1 MNIDWSKYPALPEP
15 PELPEWRD
23 TPEHEAYWEEVC
35 DIKTP
40 AGKKS
45 GCLAGIILWLVL
57 IAGSYVSFLRQYDW
71 WNIVA
76 AAGVLLIPA
85 WIVWYIFFC
94 VWFVI
99 LKRKISRK
107 YGFSMQKLTRPD
119 ISLEIGKVLAAR
131 PEFDEDKFR
140 SYWQNEEQADTAVE
154 ILKTANKYWHLHNKM
169 LYPNDTLLLLFYG
182 RELRFGKDK
191 MIDEFHELFIDMHDD
206 LDFLDKHFRDLGFV
220 TLAELVESCLQKHS
234 SQ

>member
-1 MNIDWSKYPALPEP
+1 MSIDWSKYPSLPP
-15 PELPEWRD
+15 APQLPEWRD
-23 TPEHEAYWEEVC
+23 TPEREDYWEEVC

-40 AGKKS
+40 AEKKS

-76 AAGVLLIPA
+76 AAILLLAPA
-85 WIVWYIFFC
+85 WIVWYIFFW

-154 ILKTANKYWHLHNKM
+154 ILKIANKYWTLHNKM
-169 LYPNDTLLLLFYG
+169 LYPNDSLLLLFYG

-220 TLAELVESCLQKHS
+220 TLAELVESCLQKRCH
-234 SQ
+234 Q